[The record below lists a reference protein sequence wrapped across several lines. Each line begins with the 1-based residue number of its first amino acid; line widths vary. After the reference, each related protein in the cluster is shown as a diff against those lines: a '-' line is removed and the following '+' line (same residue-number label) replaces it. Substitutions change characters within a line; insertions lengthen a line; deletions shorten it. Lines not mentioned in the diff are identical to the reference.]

1 MIKNINIKNKME
13 LAIQE
18 AHKSPMKSKY
28 GAVLIHRHKII
39 ASGYNDYIKRSSINK
54 NCPLCATSLF
64 HSC

>member
-1 MIKNINIKNKME
+1 ME

-39 ASGYNDYIKRSSINK
+39 ASGYNDYTKRSNINK
-54 NCPLCATSLF
+54 NCPLCGTSLF
-64 HSC
+64 YSC